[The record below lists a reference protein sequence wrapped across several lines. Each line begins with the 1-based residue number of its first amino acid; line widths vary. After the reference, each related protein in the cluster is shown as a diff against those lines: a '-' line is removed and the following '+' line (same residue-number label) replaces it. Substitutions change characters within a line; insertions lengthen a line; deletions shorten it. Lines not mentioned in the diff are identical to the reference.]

1 LVKLTIKGEIMTK
14 PIEEMSYKEFDDYCN
29 ERACDGRWGFEEAIA
44 CCGMIREIEESVKGK
59 LFKRKAR
66 EKAWENLK
74 VKYSY

>member
-1 LVKLTIKGEIMTK
+1 MTK

-44 CCGMIREIEESVKGK
+44 CLGMYDEIENIVKGK

-66 EKAWENLK
+66 EKAWESLK
-74 VKYSY
+74 FKYS